1 LTGRGYTTPA
11 AFRRI
16 CRAFELGGAVAMRV
30 IAVRS
35 QKKQAE
41 LSGIIKEINDLREL
55 PSASID
61 LNEDR
66 RRFI

>member
-1 LTGRGYTTPA
+1 MATPHRQL
-11 AFRRI
+11 FRRI
-16 CRAFELGGAVAMRV
+16 CRAFELGGSVAMR
-30 IAVRS
+30 AVPFN
-35 QKKQAE
+35 QKNEPK